1 MCEIAELHRLE
12 RGISTSDARAV
23 VVKTR
28 SDLTRVQGE
37 VIRKQLSWGETNRS
51 VKLVSILGK
60 AIDACNVVVVLPDG
74 PVINEQTLTLILLAK
89 GNFAAIEAFLAG
101 SP

>member
-12 RGISTSDARAV
+12 RGTSTSDARAV
-23 VVKTR
+23 VAKTR
-28 SDLTRVQGE
+28 SDLTKVQGE
-37 VIRKQLSWGETNRS
+37 VIRKPLSWGGTNSS
-51 VKLVSILGK
+51 VKLISILDR

-74 PVINEQTLTLILLAK
+74 PVINEQTRALILLAK
-89 GNFAAIEAFLAG
+89 GNFSAIEAFLAG